1 MNRYNILLKKKPPKP
16 KPRIRPDWESFGN
29 CTVEIEKTL
38 YKNALIREV
47 ARSAV
52 DHKPHIVGSEKKDE
66 EKVPLNTFS
75 DDPTQWIFQDPIP
88 QGMAFG
94 FRNSYGREMI
104 RVFNIVI
111 HAHVFISSPNIPIVV
126 HGSTFAIDFRI
137 HSYHSTQNPDGD
149 CYTEIEGEI
158 PDNFPLQL

>member
-1 MNRYNILLKKKPPKP
+1 MNRYDILLKKKPPKP

-38 YKNALIREV
+38 YKNAFIKEV

-52 DHKPHIVGSEKKDE
+52 EP
-66 EKVPLNTFS
+66 FS
-75 DDPTQWIFQDPIP
+75 H
-88 QGMAFG
+88 GMAFG
-94 FRNSYGREMI
+94 LRHSYGRMI
-104 RVFNIVI
+104 RVFNIII

-126 HGSTFAIDFRI
+126 HYRGAPINLRVL
-137 HSYHSTQNPDGD
+137 SYHSTQNPDGD

-158 PDNFPLQL
+158 EGEILDNFPLQL